1 MSELIL
7 HIIKASGSTV
17 VDISVNLDDDIK
29 VIRQELAVCMN
40 RIDNYSFQEKENTKP
55 ESIIIISNG
64 TTLRDG
70 STVRSTNLRDRS
82 NIRYIVKGARPVPVK
97 APADKIATNI
107 INLCFNFYEGHSYN
121 ITVKLNATWAEVK
134 KLLEVCREYFAT
146 ISFFIGEI
154 WHPCF

>member
-29 VIRQELAVCMN
+29 VIRQKLAVCMN
-40 RIDNYSFQEKENTKP
+40 RMGNYSFQEKENAKP

-82 NIRYIVKGARPVPVK
+82 NIRYIVKVAKPGPGN
-97 APADKIATNI
+97 APAGKVPTNI

-134 KLLEVCREYFAT
+134 KLLEVCREQFAT